1 MSTIEVGGQAL
12 ALLPE
17 KAAFLPASRTL
28 LVADLHIGK
37 AVSFRGLGV
46 PVPRGTT
53 SGTLATLGTLAAR
66 VGARRV
72 ALLGDFLHSDRAHAP
87 ATLATLERWRR
98 EHAAL
103 EMLLVRGNHDDRAG
117 DPPRGL
123 DIEPVDEPLRIDG
136 LALCHHPRPDAGAY
150 VIGGH
155 LHPCIT
161 LIGRAHDRLRLPC
174 FWFGRGVGV
183 LPAFGAFTG
192 MQPIRPGPSDRVF
205 AIADE
210 HVAEILPSVR

>member
-1 MSTIEVGGQAL
+1 MSTIEVGGQAI

-17 KAAFLPASRTL
+17 KAAYLPASRTL

-37 AVSFRGLGV
+37 AVSFRSLGV
-46 PVPRGTT
+46 PVPCGST
-53 SGTLATLGTLAAR
+53 GETLATLGALAVR

-72 ALLGDFLHSDRAHAP
+72 ALLGDFLHSRHAHEP

-98 EHAAL
+98 EHAAF

-123 DIEPVDEPLRIDG
+123 GIESVDEPLRLDG
-136 LALCHHPRPDAGAY
+136 LALCHHPRPDAGGY

-155 LHPCIT
+155 LHPCVM
-161 LIGRAHDRLRLPC
+161 LPARAHDRLRLPC
-174 FWFGRGVGV
+174 FWFGAAVGV

-192 MQPIRPGPSDRVF
+192 MQPIRPGPDDRVF

-210 HVAEILPSVR
+210 RVAEVRSPAR